1 MARQRVNP
9 FAKGT
14 AEHVLF
20 AHYRRNKLEA
30 ERIEAEVA
38 LMATNAAA
46 TRAKAEHYANALRNL
61 GHGDK
66 VTPLKAL
73 PNFSGATANG

>member
-1 MARQRVNP
+1 MTRARINP

-20 AHYRRNKLEA
+20 NHYRRNKLEA
-30 ERIEAEVA
+30 ERKEQEAA
-38 LMATNAAA
+38 LMATDAAA
-46 TRAKAEHYANALRNL
+46 VRAKAEHYAEALRSL

-66 VTPLKAL
+66 VTPLKQL
-73 PNFSGATANG
+73 PNYTGGRA